1 MLYPHEAKLA
11 MEKAHAHLTLEFTG
25 ISATNGLSRN
35 LRGVDLNE
43 LPSEQVKRLQERL
56 CALQKTG
63 NSNSVI
69 LGTLFKERRR
79 ENF

>member
-1 MLYPHEAKLA
+1 MLFPHEAKLA
-11 MEKAHAHLTLEFTG
+11 MEKAHANSTLEFTG

-63 NSNSVI
+63 NSNSMSFFVPY
-69 LGTLFKERRR
+69 
-79 ENF
+79 